1 MELALKNSI
10 LSQCNAQ
17 CKNTLMETLNIEF
30 IDVGNDFITAKMPVN
45 SSVYQ
50 PDGVLHGGA
59 TIALAETVGSVACYL
74 FVDNKEFMVRG
85 LELNANHLK
94 SVKTGEVFATA
105 RPIHKGKTTQL
116 WQVTVTDS
124 NDNVI
129 SLVKISSIAL
139 VESNQ
144 WDIQILF

>member
-30 IDVGNDFITAKMPVN
+30 VDVGEDFITAKMPVN

-139 VESNQ
+139 VRK
-144 WDIQILF
+144 

>member
-17 CKNTLMETLNIEF
+17 CKNTLMETLNIKF
-30 IDVGNDFITAKMPVN
+30 IDVGEDFITAKMPVN
-45 SSVYQ
+45 STVYQ

-85 LELNANHLK
+85 LESVSYTHL
-94 SVKTGEVFATA
+94 TLPT
-105 RPIHKGKTTQL
+105 
-116 WQVTVTDS
+116 
-124 NDNVI
+124 
-129 SLVKISSIAL
+129 IA
-139 VESNQ
+139 
-144 WDIQILF
+144 

>member
-30 IDVGNDFITAKMPVN
+30 VDVGEDFITAKMPVN

-94 SVKTGEVFATA
+94 SVKTGVVFATA

-124 NDNVI
+124 DNNVI

-139 VESNQ
+139 VRK
-144 WDIQILF
+144 

>member
-124 NDNVI
+124 DDNVI

-139 VESNQ
+139 VRK
-144 WDIQILF
+144 

>member
-1 MELALKNSI
+1 MELALKKSI

-30 IDVGNDFITAKMPVN
+30 VDVGEDFITAKMPVN

-139 VESNQ
+139 VRK
-144 WDIQILF
+144 

>member
-139 VESNQ
+139 VRK
-144 WDIQILF
+144 

>member
-17 CKNTLMETLNIEF
+17 SKNTLMETLNIEF
-30 IDVGNDFITAKMPVN
+30 IDVGEDFITAKMPVN

-85 LELNANHLK
+85 LELNANHLR

-139 VESNQ
+139 VRK
-144 WDIQILF
+144 

>member
-17 CKNTLMETLNIEF
+17 SKNTLMETLNIEF
-30 IDVGNDFITAKMPVN
+30 IDVGEDFITAKMPVN

-124 NDNVI
+124 DDNVI

-139 VESNQ
+139 VRK
-144 WDIQILF
+144 